1 MTPRIAFVTANS
13 SMISCN
19 GLTANRTLLG
29 TRVNTNVTAKN
40 KTFQVEGPVG
50 VGVITDST
58 RKVAIATS
66 EEHKMADLS
75 PVAKM
80 VK

>member
-13 SMISCN
+13 SMISRN
-19 GLTANRTLLG
+19 GLTGNRTLLG
-29 TRVNTNVTAKN
+29 TRVNANVTAKN

-58 RKVAIATS
+58 K
-66 EEHKMADLS
+66 K
-75 PVAKM
+75 K
-80 VK
+80 

>member
-1 MTPRIAFVTANS
+1 MVLLQTEHCSGP
-13 SMISCN
+13 
-19 GLTANRTLLG
+19 GLTQMSPL
-29 TRVNTNVTAKN
+29 KN

-50 VGVITDST
+50 VDVITDST

-66 EEHKMADLS
+66 DEHKMADLS